1 MDVPAIRYT
10 RTTDGLNIAYQVV
23 GEGPFDLVFVPQVIS
38 NVEIFWENPRWAAFM
53 RELASFSRLLVFDRR
68 GVGLSDRPGGVP
80 PLEQRMDDVRAVM
93 DAVGSERAALFGTGP
108 DGAMAALFAATYPER
123 VTALVL
129 YAVPPRGLWAP
140 DYPWGLREDEARHYV
155 EEGEARFAQPDYV
168 AQLARSLYP
177 TVAADE
183 EAIAWSGRATRLSA
197 TPTTFAALWRMNLE
211 IDIRAVLPTIR
222 VPTLVLHRT
231 GDRFVPVEVSRFV
244 VHQIPGALYQELDGI
259 DHIPWIG
266 DLGAVVASVR
276 EFVERIWRERPWEE
290 IEPDRVLATILFTDI
305 VGSTAKA
312 MTLGN
317 AGWSELLH
325 EHHSRVRGQIARFR
339 GREIDTAGDGFFA
352 SFDGPARAIRCA
364 RAVRD
369 AVAELGIEIRAGLH
383 AGECEL
389 IDGKVGGVAVHIG
402 ARVAAEAAP
411 NEILVSGTVKD
422 LVAGSGIQFED
433 RGLRTLRDVGEW
445 RLFAVSSR
453 AAAL

>member
-1 MDVPAIRYT
+1 MDVPTIRYT

-53 RELASFSRLLVFDRR
+53 RELASFSRLLLFDRR
-68 GVGLSDRPGGVP
+68 GVGLSDRPSGVP
-80 PLEQRMDDVRAVM
+80 PLEQRMDDVRAVL

-108 DGAMAALFAATYPER
+108 DGAMAVLFAATYPER

-129 YAVPPRGLWAP
+129 FAVSPRGLWAS
-140 DYPWGLREDEARHYV
+140 DYPWGLREDAAQHYI
-155 EEGEARFAQPDYV
+155 EESERRFAEPDFI
-168 AQLARSLYP
+168 AQRAQRRYP
-177 TVAADE
+177 TSAGDE
-183 EAIAWSGRATRLSA
+183 EVLAWAVHAIRLSA
-197 TPTTFAALWRMNLE
+197 DPGAIAALRRMNLE
-211 IDIRAVLPTIR
+211 IDIRSVLPTIR

-231 GDRFVPVEVSRFV
+231 GDRYVPVDVSRLV
-244 VHQIPGALYQELDGI
+244 AEQVPGALYRELDGI
-259 DHIPWIG
+259 DHIPWVG
-266 DLGAVVASVR
+266 DAGAVAVAVR

-290 IEPDRVLATILFTDI
+290 TEPDRVLATVLFTDI
-305 VGSTAKA
+305 VGSTEKA

-325 EHHSRVRGQIARFR
+325 EHHSRVRGQLARFR

-364 RAVRD
+364 GAVRD
-369 AVAELGIEIRAGLH
+369 AVAELGIEIRAGVH

-402 ARVAAEAAP
+402 ARVVAEAQP
-411 NEILVSGTVKD
+411 DEILVSGTVKD

-433 RGLRTLRDVGEW
+433 RGLRTLKGVGEW
-445 RLFAVSSR
+445 HLYAVSPR
-453 AAAL
+453 AVAG

>member
-1 MDVPAIRYT
+1 MDPPAIRYT

-38 NVEIFWENPRWAAFM
+38 NVEIFWENPRWAGFM
-53 RELASFSRLLVFDRR
+53 RELASFSRLLLFDRR
-68 GVGLSDRPGGVP
+68 GVGLSDRPSGVP

-129 YAVPPRGLWAP
+129 FAVPPRGMWAP
-140 DYPWGLREDEARHYV
+140 DYPWGRREEEARHYL
-155 EEGEARFAQPDYV
+155 EEGETRFAQPDYIAEL
-168 AQLARSLYP
+168 AQRLYP

-183 EAIAWSGRATRLSA
+183 EVIAWAVHATRLSA
-197 TPTTFAALWRMNLE
+197 TPGAYAALRRMNLE
-211 IDIRAVLPTIR
+211 IDIRNVLPTIR

-231 GDRFVPVEVSRFV
+231 GDRYVPVDISRFV
-244 VHQIPGALYQELDGI
+244 VQQIPGALYQELEGI

-266 DLGAVVASVR
+266 EPRAVVVAVR

-290 IEPDRVLATILFTDI
+290 IEPDRLLATVLFTDI
-305 VGSTAKA
+305 VGSTEKA
-312 MTLGN
+312 VTLGN
-317 AGWSELLH
+317 ARWSELLH
-325 EHHSRVRGQIARFR
+325 EHHSRVRGQLARFR

-402 ARVAAEAAP
+402 SRVAAEAAP

-433 RGLRTLRDVGEW
+433 RGFHTLKSVGEW
-445 RLFAVSSR
+445 HLFAVATSTDR
-453 AAAL
+453 A

>member
-23 GEGPFDLVFVPQVIS
+23 GEGPLDLVFVPQVIS

-53 RELASFSRLLVFDRR
+53 RELASFSRLLLFDRR
-68 GVGLSDRPGGVP
+68 GVGLSDRPSGVP
-80 PLEQRMDDVRAVM
+80 PLEQRMDDVRAVL

-108 DGAMAALFAATYPER
+108 DGAMAVLFAATYP
-123 VTALVL
+123 A
-129 YAVPPRGLWAP
+129 
-140 DYPWGLREDEARHYV
+140 
-155 EEGEARFAQPDYV
+155 
-168 AQLARSLYP
+168 
-177 TVAADE
+177 
-183 EAIAWSGRATRLSA
+183 
-197 TPTTFAALWRMNLE
+197 
-211 IDIRAVLPTIR
+211 R

-231 GDRFVPVEVSRFV
+231 GDRYVPVDVSRLV
-244 VHQIPGALYQELDGI
+244 AEQVPGALYRELDGI
-259 DHIPWIG
+259 DHIPWVG
-266 DLGAVVASVR
+266 DAGAVAVAVR

-290 IEPDRVLATILFTDI
+290 TEPDRVLATVLFTDI
-305 VGSTAKA
+305 VGSTERA

-317 AGWSELLH
+317 ARWRELLH

-364 RAVRD
+364 GAVRV

-389 IDGKVGGVAVHIG
+389 IDGKVGGVVVHIG
-402 ARVAAEAAP
+402 ARVAAEAEP
-411 NEILVSGTVKD
+411 DEILVSGTVKD

-433 RGLRTLRDVGEW
+433 RGLRTLKGVGEW
-445 RLFAVSSR
+445 HLYAVSSR
-453 AAAL
+453 AGAA